1 MGTLTLVARDSHV
14 SVDADVAAALAA
26 RLEEARRLATDPADR
41 AELTALRNELDELT
55 PAWPAD

>member
-1 MGTLTLVARDSHV
+1 MGTLTPVASAPHV
-14 SVDADVAAALAA
+14 RLDADVAAALEAL
-26 RLEEARRLATDPADR
+26 REEARRLATDPADR